1 MPKMFVEEKYLRAKN
16 IPTIEFLSSL
26 RYALSYEINVINS
39 SCQLKSFALIRSAPT
54 ERCWQFSFSIFLFFY
69 IIIIISR
76 DFLDE

>member
-39 SCQLKSFALIRSAPT
+39 SCQLKSLEPHQLRDAGNLALAF
-54 ERCWQFSFSIFLFFY
+54 FSSFTL
-69 IIIIISR
+69 
-76 DFLDE
+76 